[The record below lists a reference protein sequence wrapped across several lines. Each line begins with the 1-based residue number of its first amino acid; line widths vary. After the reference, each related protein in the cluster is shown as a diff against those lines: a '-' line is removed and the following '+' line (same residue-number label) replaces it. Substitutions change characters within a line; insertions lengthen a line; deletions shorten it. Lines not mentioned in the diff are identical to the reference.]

1 MSISCYQRKIYVCQH
16 NYEFRRKK
24 VNHQICVHR
33 ECIYCYKVLSLTA
46 KYINI
51 NIKYKINSGKNMVS
65 TNEKL

>member
-1 MSISCYQRKIYVCQH
+1 M
-16 NYEFRRKK
+16 NLGKK
-24 VNHQICVHR
+24 VNQQICVQIR

-65 TNEKL
+65 INEKL